1 MLNPN
6 SPIKPLRQLPPFK
19 RDDSSGNL
27 YYVRLKTPFGLMY
40 KLGYT
45 SMESVETRLAFK
57 GAGHEKN
64 IDKVLLFLP
73 FDDAYEIEVV
83 LNEYFATKA
92 LFRNYQD
99 FEMPLS
105 GNGQTELYLEDIL
118 GLDSEYSANQAV
130 ETLQCIRRHQMKRIG
145 TEDAKI
151 EESLRRIPMD
161 LDLQKKLEDRFG
173 WLFRL
178 YSKILSFFG
187 SDNVKAEYEA
197 TQWKNKLAI
206 EYIARV
212 NDQVRIERQRKLAAL
227 KRELREQ
234 ESLGQQ
240 H

>member
-57 GAGHEKN
+57 GAGDEKH
-64 IDKVLLFLP
+64 IDKVLIFLP
-73 FDDAYEIEVV
+73 FDDAYDIEEV
-83 LNEYFATKA
+83 LHEYFATKSF
-92 LFRNYQD
+92 FRNYQD
-99 FEMPLS
+99 FDMPLS

-118 GLDSEYSANQAV
+118 GLDREYSANQAV
-130 ETLQCIRRHQMKRIG
+130 ETHQCIRRYQMKRNG
-145 TEDAKI
+145 TEDEKI
-151 EESLRRIPMD
+151 EESLQRIPED
-161 LDLQKKLEDRFG
+161 LELQKTLEDGFG

-178 YSKILSFFG
+178 YSKVLNFFD
-187 SDNVKAEYEA
+187 SENAKAKYAA

-206 EYIARV
+206 EYIARIH
-212 NDQVRIERQRKLAAL
+212 DQVRIERQRKLATL

-234 ESLGQQ
+234 ESL
-240 H
+240 HC